1 MSLLGI
7 FIGAFIVGFSGAMM
21 PGPMLSVTINSSIR
35 KGYLAGPLIVLGHG
49 ILELTLIIAMV
60 LGLKDFFSNPVV
72 SGFIGIFG
80 GCFLAWMGFGMIKSG
95 IKKTVSLKNQ
105 EDAANRGKSLI
116 LTGIVV
122 SITNPYFVIWWASTG
137 MELVRQSYVFGI
149 AGILVFFAGH
159 ILSDFLWY
167 SAVSTAF
174 YKGKKLISDKAY
186 SYIII
191 GLGLFVSGFS
201 IYFIASGWQM
211 LYKM

>member
-1 MSLLGI
+1 MSLWGI
-7 FIGAFIVGFSGAMM
+7 FIGAFIVGFSGALM
-21 PGPMLSVTINSSIR
+21 PGPMLSVTISSSIR

-80 GCFLAWMGFGMIKSG
+80 GCFLAWMGYGMIKSG

-105 EDAANRGKSLI
+105 EGIDNRGKSLI

-149 AGILVFFAGH
+149 AGILIFFAGH

-174 YKGKKLISDKAY
+174 YKGKKLISDTAY
-186 SYIII
+186 SYIIVV
-191 GLGLFVSGFS
+191 LGLFISGFS